1 MRRTR
6 SQAFTLVELLVVIAI
21 IGILVGLL
29 LPAVQSARE
38 AARRLQCANNLRN
51 LSLGSL
57 QHLQSN
63 NFLPSGGWGWKWSGD
78 PDRGFGK
85 TQPGGWG
92 YSVLPYIEQQALHD
106 MGMGQTDAVRR
117 QQGALMCA
125 VPLKL
130 FNCPTRRPTKVRP
143 YVHQINYIN
152 IDRPPGAGR
161 GDYAANGGDASVG
174 NGLTDTDGPTD
185 SRPETIKAF
194 GQCLETSGVL
204 AVMSQYSRA
213 SVKDGMS
220 YTLLIGERY
229 LNPDFYDNG
238 QADNDDQNL
247 YLGFDRDSVRYA
259 YSASDTPPLQD
270 RSGVSKSFSWGSA
283 HSGIFQMSMCDG
295 SVRSFQYT
303 IDFETLRRLANRKD
317 GLVLDESKL

>member
-1 MRRTR
+1 MRRSR

-63 NFLPSGGWGWKWSGD
+63 NFLPSGGWGWGWSGD
-78 PDRGFGK
+78 PNRGFGK

-143 YVHQINYIN
+143 YVHGTPYVN

-161 GDYAANGGDASVG
+161 GDYAANAGDGSVG
-174 NGLTDTDGPTD
+174 NGTTDTYGPGD
-185 SRPETIKAF
+185 VASAETF
-194 GQCLETSGVL
+194 TQCIDTTGVL
-204 AVMSQYSRA
+204 AVRSQYARA
-213 SVKDGMS
+213 AMKDGMS

-229 LNPDFYDNG
+229 INPDHFDTG
-238 QADNDDQNL
+238 TADNDDQNL
-247 YLGFDRDSVRYA
+247 YLGFDRDVACYA
-259 YSASDTPPLQD
+259 NGTVSFNPLQD
-270 RSGVSKSFSWGSA
+270 RPGVTASMVWGSA
-283 HSGIFQMSMCDG
+283 HSGSFQVSMCDG
-295 SVRSFQYT
+295 SVRGLQYSM
-303 IDFETLRRLANRKD
+303 DRETLRRLANRKD